1 MSWRKYL
8 TSASMEVQAAAQ
20 FRMNFFLSI
29 LVEALPLIGL
39 LYLWI
44 FLFDARGEMYG
55 YSAAGVITYYI
66 IGTAVA
72 GWLPTVWW
80 EVSDNIRDGSLTRFL
95 VLPMS
100 YLGYYFSREMASQ
113 LVYFSMTL
121 AVLLPV
127 GVLLH
132 PYLVLAVPVNLL
144 LFIASLLV
152 GFCLTFM
159 MQSCIHLLAFW
170 FDSVTGFL
178 SVFYLISAFLSGAF
192 FPLDFLPEPLLRII
206 TILPFH
212 YLRFTPL
219 QIYLGNLEV
228 ASALVSLAGAAAYT
242 IIFYLAA
249 GTLWRRGASRYAA
262 PGG

>member
-8 TSASMEVQAAAQ
+8 TSASMEIQAAAQ

-44 FLFDARGEMYG
+44 FVFNDGGDLYG
-55 YSAAGVITYYI
+55 YSAAQVITYYV

-95 VLPMS
+95 VLPIN
-100 YLGYYFSREMASQ
+100 YLGYYFSREIASQ

-121 AVLLPV
+121 MVILPV
-127 GVLLH
+127 ILLLH
-132 PYLVLAVPVNLL
+132 PYLMLAAPVNLL

-178 SVFYLISAFLSGAF
+178 SVFSLVSAFLSGAF
-192 FPLDFLPEPLLRII
+192 FPLDFLPEPFLRI
-206 TILPFH
+206 TAVLPFQ

-219 QIYLGNLEV
+219 QIYLGNIGV
-228 ASALVSLAGAAAYT
+228 RSALMSLAAAAAYT
-242 IIFYLAA
+242 IVFYLAA
-249 GTLWRRGASRYAA
+249 GFLWRRGASRYAA